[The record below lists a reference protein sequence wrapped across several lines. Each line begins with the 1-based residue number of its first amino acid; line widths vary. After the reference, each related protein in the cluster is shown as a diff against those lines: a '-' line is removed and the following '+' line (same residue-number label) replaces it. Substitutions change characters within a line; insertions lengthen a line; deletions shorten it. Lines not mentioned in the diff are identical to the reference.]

1 MILLNNHDKKLID
14 TFKGC
19 LQVCSECKIAVAY
32 IRNSG
37 LNPIISDLEI
47 ILKKGGKVK
56 ILTSSQMG
64 ITEKDAIESL
74 LDIGAEIKI
83 FVNPNRTFHPK
94 AYIFQGATI
103 SECIIGSSNLSRSA
117 LFDGVEWNL
126 HFDSSNPVY
135 SDLENNFDRV
145 WHSSETQ
152 LVIRENLQSLFDT
165 DNDQIIKRYIERE
178 DAVAAS
184 SQQDLTE
191 IIKENACYPVS
202 KRPDGTTT
210 WKFNLS
216 VHKVDMFLKKDS
228 FYVIVRCDY
237 ESPDEIIFAIP
248 SEYLRMH
255 IFPYANQRKSSRYLF
270 EVNKR
275 TFQFNWQRSIKMDGK
290 PFIVSGR
297 E

>member
-19 LQVCSECKIAVAY
+19 LRGCSECKIAVAY

-56 ILTSSQMG
+56 ILTSNQLG

-74 LDIGAEIKI
+74 LDIGAEIRI
-83 FVNPNRTFHPK
+83 FVSPNRIFHPK
-94 AYIFQGATI
+94 AYIFKGTTI
-103 SECIIGSSNLSRSA
+103 SDCIIGSSNLSRSA
-117 LFDGVEWNL
+117 LFNGVEWNL

-135 SDLENNFDRV
+135 SDLENNFDRI
-145 WHSSETQ
+145 WDSSETQ
-152 LVIRENLQSLFDT
+152 LVLKENLESFFDT
-165 DNDQIIKRYIERE
+165 DGEQIIKGFVERE
-178 DAVAAS
+178 DAVTTS
-184 SQQDLTE
+184 SLRTLTE
-191 IIKENACYPVS
+191 IMKKNVCYPVS

-216 VHKVDMFLKKDS
+216 FNKVGRLLNEDS
-228 FYVIVRCDY
+228 FYVIIRCDY
-237 ESPDEIIFAIP
+237 ESPNEIVFAIP
-248 SEYLRMH
+248 SEYLSFH
-255 IFPYANQRKSSRYLF
+255 IFPYANQRKSRRYLF
-270 EVNKR
+270 EINKR
-275 TFQFNWQRSIKMDGK
+275 TYQFNWQRSIKMDGK
-290 PFIVSGR
+290 PFIVSVR